1 MNLRRNGHKKYLL
14 VKAKGGMGNR
24 MLCAITGIL
33 YGRLTGRTVVVDW
46 RDSGYSNDRSN
57 TFSRFFDCHC
67 IYPEMVL
74 PAMATIRPDVW
85 KNNLDKSMSE
95 MISRFDPKKHSSLR
109 IHRKYSVDIREKD
122 FEEDILVFWNYSH
135 RIPALM
141 PFLRDSKHGFAGLSE
156 RQIIRKAIK
165 EFLPLPQTIKQHIDE
180 IKKEHWHRPVIGVHV
195 RYTDRKA
202 RLKPYERIL
211 NRFIEHAKKPRVF
224 LATDS
229 KHIEQWY
236 RENYDDVFSTPKW
249 FPENSQTMHQNPGC
263 PDKIANGIEALVDM
277 YLLADCDYLIY
288 PGNSTFSWISAI
300 LSDAPRQNV
309 IDVEKYNPK
318 VRVKAWM
325 RRHLS

>member
-24 MLCAITGIL
+24 MLCALTGIL
-33 YGRLTGRTVVVDW
+33 YGQITQRKIIVDW
-46 RDSGYSNDRSN
+46 RDAGYSNDRSN
-57 TFSRFFDCHC
+57 TFSRFFDCTC
-67 IYPEMVL
+67 IYPETVL
-74 PAMATIRPDVW
+74 PAAATIRPAVW

-95 MISRFDPKKHSSLR
+95 MISRFDPDKHSSLR
-109 IHRKYSVDIREKD
+109 IHRKYSVDIRKKD

-141 PFLRDSKHGFAGLSE
+141 PFLRDSNHGFAGLSE

-165 EFLPLPQTIKQHIDE
+165 EFLPLSQTIKQHIDE

-202 RLKPYERIL
+202 RLKPYERTL
-211 NRFIEHAKKPRVF
+211 NRFIEHAKKPRIF

-263 PDKIANGIEALVDM
+263 PDRIDNGIEALVDM

-300 LSDAPRQNV
+300 LSEAPRQNV
-309 IDVEKYNPK
+309 VDVEKYNPK
-318 VRVKAWM
+318 VRLKTWI

>member
-1 MNLRRNGHKKYLL
+1 M

-24 MLCAITGIL
+24 MLCALTGIL
-33 YGRLTGRTVVVDW
+33 YGQITSRKTIVDW
-46 RDSGYSNDRSN
+46 RDAAYSNDNSN
-57 TFSRFFDCHC
+57 TFSRFFNCPYV
-67 IYPEMVL
+67 YPETIL
-74 PAMATIRPDVW
+74 PGNAVVRPDVW
-85 KNNLDKSMSE
+85 ANNLDKSMSE

-135 RIPALM
+135 HIPALM
-141 PFLRDSKHGFAGLSE
+141 RHLRYSNHGFAGLSE

-165 EFLPLPQTIKQHIDE
+165 EFLPLSQTIKQRIDE
-180 IKKEHWHRPVIGVHV
+180 IKKDHWYRPVIGVHV

-202 RLKPYERIL
+202 RLKPYERVL
-211 NRFIEHAKKPRVF
+211 QRFIERAKPPQIF

-229 KHIEQWY
+229 KDIEQQY

-288 PGNSTFSWISAI
+288 PGHSTFSWISAV

-309 IDVEKYNPK
+309 VDVEKYNPK
-318 VRVKAWM
+318 VRLKALI